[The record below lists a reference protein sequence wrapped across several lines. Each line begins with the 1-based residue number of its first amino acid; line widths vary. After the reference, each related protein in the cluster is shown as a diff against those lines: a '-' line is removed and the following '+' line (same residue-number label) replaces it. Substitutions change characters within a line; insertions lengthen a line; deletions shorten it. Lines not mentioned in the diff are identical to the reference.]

1 MTQKSAERQSSLL
14 VRAGRD
20 FHTSGGSVNPPVV
33 RASTFVFNTLG
44 DFQEAAKKPFDGP
57 FYGRVGTPVTLA
69 FEKAIAALEGGDA
82 AIAASSG
89 LAAITGV
96 FMAFLGKGDHVLV
109 PDSVYDPVRRL
120 CTRTLSRMGI
130 ETSYYDP
137 TIGAG
142 IETLIR
148 PETKLIYMES
158 PGSGTFE
165 VQDVPAIVAVA
176 KKHGIRTAID
186 STWSTPLYFKP
197 ATLGVDATIHAATK
211 YIVGHSDAML
221 GVVTTIGDAFMP
233 VRVALQDTGACAGSE
248 EANLGLRGLRTM
260 DVRLQRHQ
268 ASGLKVAEWLAGRP
282 EVARV
287 LHPAL
292 PGAPGHDLW
301 MRDFTGACGLFSFE
315 FKPVKDGS
323 LEAFVDGL
331 DFFKIG
337 FSWGGY
343 ESLVLPAHPEK
354 SRVVKPWDG
363 KGPLV
368 RLHVG
373 LEDTDD
379 LLADLEAGLGRIT
392 LA

>member
-1 MTQKSAERQSSLL
+1 
-14 VRAGRD
+14 
-20 FHTSGGSVNPPVV
+20 
-33 RASTFVFNTLG
+33 
-44 DFQEAAKKPFDGP
+44 
-57 FYGRVGTPVTLA
+57 
-69 FEKAIAALEGGDA
+69 
-82 AIAASSG
+82 
-89 LAAITGV
+89 
-96 FMAFLGKGDHVLV
+96 
-109 PDSVYDPVRRL
+109 
-120 CTRTLSRMGI
+120 
-130 ETSYYDP
+130 
-137 TIGAG
+137 
-142 IETLIR
+142 
-148 PETKLIYMES
+148 
-158 PGSGTFE
+158 
-165 VQDVPAIVAVA
+165 
-176 KKHGIRTAID
+176 
-186 STWSTPLYFKP
+186 
-197 ATLGVDATIHAATK
+197 
-211 YIVGHSDAML
+211 ML

>member
-1 MTQKSAERQSSLL
+1 MDQKTAERQSSLL

-20 FHTSGGSVNPPVV
+20 THASGGSVNPPVV

-44 DFQEAAKKPFDGP
+44 DFREASGKPFEVP

-69 FEKAIAALEGGDA
+69 FERAMAALEGGDA

-89 LAAITGV
+89 LAGITGV
-96 FMAFLGKGDHVLV
+96 FLAFLNAGDHVLV

-130 ETSYYDP
+130 TTTYYDP

-142 IETLIR
+142 IEAEIR

-165 VQDVPAIVAVA
+165 MQDVPAIVAVA

-186 STWSTPLYFKP
+186 STWATPLFFKP
-197 ATLGVDATIHAATK
+197 ATLGVDATIQAATK

-221 GVVTTIGDAFMP
+221 GVVTTVGDAYMP
-233 VRVALQDTGACAGSE
+233 VRVALQDMGACAGSE
-248 EANLGLRGLRTM
+248 EANLGLRGLRTLE
-260 DVRLQRHQ
+260 VRLKRHH
-268 ASGLKVAEWLAGRP
+268 ASGLEVAAWLAGRP

-287 LHPAL
+287 LHPGL

-301 MRDFTGACGLFSFE
+301 RRDFSGACGLFSFE
-315 FKPVKDGS
+315 LKPVADGA

-331 DFFKIG
+331 EFFKIG

-354 SRVVKPWDG
+354 SRVVTKWDG
-363 KGPLV
+363 QGPLI

-373 LEDTDD
+373 LEDTAD
-379 LLADLEAGLGRIT
+379 LLTDLEAGLAR
-392 LA
+392 LKPA